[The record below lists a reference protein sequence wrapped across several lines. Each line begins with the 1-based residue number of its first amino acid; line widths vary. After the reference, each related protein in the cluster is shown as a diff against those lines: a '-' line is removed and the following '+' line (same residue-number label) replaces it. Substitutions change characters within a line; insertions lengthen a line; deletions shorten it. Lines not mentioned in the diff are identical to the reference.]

1 MKTSRLN
8 KLYGV
13 STDIKNTCTC
23 EEFNLKTA
31 SDTKEFDFFKITVKP
46 GVVDTRVQQCVKS

>member
-1 MKTSRLN
+1 MKTLRLN

-13 STDIKNTCTC
+13 STDTKNTC
-23 EEFNLKTA
+23 EEFNLQTA

>member
-13 STDIKNTCTC
+13 STDIKNTC